1 MGDIL
6 VEPLSLLVLDTTSA
20 PPSRHRYRPGRPVP
34 SAEHDNVVPDAPP
47 TLSRGGCGACG
58 GGETPCQR
66 HVSPRNPIRFETTVD
81 TPSPAAASPHAAP
94 KSGRPQ
100 SGRHHV
106 RASVDTTRTLIQ
118 SHPPDAFSVGQRLV
132 HRSAAAV
139 PQASVG
145 SGGNHPRLPLHIP
158 DPIHLLLGPLP
169 DTGSDSDVPDL
180 LASHQEG

>member
-34 SAEHDNVVPDAPP
+34 SAEHDNVVPDVPP

-58 GGETPCQR
+58 GGETPCHR

-118 SHPPDAFSVGQRLV
+118 SHPPDGFSPRTKVGT
-132 HRSAAAV
+132 SF
-139 PQASVG
+139 
-145 SGGNHPRLPLHIP
+145 SGGRAAGIRRVGRQSPPPAPPHPRPHSP
-158 DPIHLLLGPLP
+158 PAGPTARHRLR
-169 DTGSDSDVPDL
+169 L
-180 LASHQEG
+180 R